1 MGAALALEGSGRL
14 PVAVLGDGDFLMGG
28 TAVWTAAH
36 YRLPLLIVVANN
48 SFFYNDVVHQ
58 GRIAGQRQRPA
69 RNSWIG
75 QAISD
80 PDPDLP
86 AFARSLGFHAADQVR
101 DRSALSAALAAAASV
116 ARSGQCVL
124 VDVRVRPDGYA
135 LMREITVGV
144 VAPAYVNVPL
154 WVAQER
160 GFLERRGLRAAER
173 ILGTTH
179 GVTNALR
186 HGEVDIALTAPEGS
200 IADAVAGGP
209 LRVVAGLIDRPPLSM
224 IAIPRHRRFS
234 DLRGGRIGTS
244 SLTEGTRHVAERMLA
259 AHGLTYPADYDF
271 ALEGSHVERWKA
283 LQAGTIDAA
292 LQMIPYDDIATDAG
306 FTNLGPVT
314 EEFALNA
321 VCARFPAERAVLTAF
336 LQALAEAAEWFRGNI
351 GESATIAAARTSI
364 EPRYALRAC
373 QALAAGGVIPRDL
386 RSGPGA
392 LAAAVGALRS
402 SGLIPTTLL
411 SGAGPDPIAAA
422 VDYSYL

>member
-1 MGAALALEGSGRL
+1 
-14 PVAVLGDGDFLMGG
+14 
-28 TAVWTAAH
+28 
-36 YRLPLLIVVANN
+36 
-48 SFFYNDVVHQ
+48 
-58 GRIAGQRQRPA
+58 
-69 RNSWIG
+69 
-75 QAISD
+75 
-80 PDPDLP
+80 
-86 AFARSLGFHAADQVR
+86 
-101 DRSALSAALAAAASV
+101 
-116 ARSGQCVL
+116 
-124 VDVRVRPDGYA
+124 
-135 LMREITVGV
+135 MREITVGV

-160 GFLERRGLRAAER
+160 GFLERRGLSATER

-186 HGEVDIALTAPEGS
+186 DREVEIALTAPEGS

-209 LRVVAGLIDRPPLSM
+209 LRVVAGLTDRPPLSM
-224 IAIPRHRRFS
+224 IALPRHHEFG

-259 AHGLTYPADYDF
+259 AHGLSYPADYDF

-292 LQMIPYDDIATDAG
+292 LQMIPYDTMAVDAG

-321 VCARFPAERAVLTAF
+321 VCIRLPAERAELTPF
-336 LQALAEAAEWFRGNI
+336 LQALAEAAEWFRGHVA
-351 GESATIAAARTSI
+351 ESADIAAKRTSI

-373 QALAAGGVIPRDL
+373 QALAADGVIPGDL
-386 RSGPGA
+386 RSSPGA
-392 LAAAVGALRS
+392 LAAVTGALRS
-402 SGLIPTTLL
+402 SGLIP
-411 SGAGPDPIAAA
+411 AEAPDPRDPLAAA

>member
-1 MGAALALEGSGRL
+1 
-14 PVAVLGDGDFLMGG
+14 
-28 TAVWTAAH
+28 
-36 YRLPLLIVVANN
+36 
-48 SFFYNDVVHQ
+48 
-58 GRIAGQRQRPA
+58 
-69 RNSWIG
+69 
-75 QAISD
+75 
-80 PDPDLP
+80 
-86 AFARSLGFHAADQVR
+86 
-101 DRSALSAALAAAASV
+101 
-116 ARSGQCVL
+116 
-124 VDVRVRPDGYA
+124 
-135 LMREITVGV
+135 MREITVGV

-160 GFLERRGLRAAER
+160 GFLERRGLSATER

-186 HGEVDIALTAPEGS
+186 DREVDIALTAPEGS

-209 LRVVAGLIDRPPLSM
+209 LRVVAGLTDRPPLSM
-224 IAIPRHRRFS
+224 IALPRHHEFG

-259 AHGLTYPADYDF
+259 AHGLSYPADYDF

-292 LQMIPYDDIATDAG
+292 LQMIPYDTMAVNAG

-321 VCARFPAERAVLTAF
+321 VCIRLPAERAELTPF
-336 LQALAEAAEWFRGNI
+336 LRALAEAAEWFRGHVA
-351 GESATIAAARTSI
+351 ESADIAAKRTSI

-373 QALAAGGVIPRDL
+373 QALAANGVIPGDL
-386 RSGPGA
+386 RSSPGA
-392 LAAAVGALRS
+392 LAAVTGALRS
-402 SGLIPTTLL
+402 SGLIPAEAPEPL
-411 SGAGPDPIAAA
+411 DPIAAA